1 MMSNANRLHMAI
13 QKLTE
18 AIWNLDQLDSM
29 TPEVKEE
36 YAAIQRTREKLV
48 ALVKVRNVKSE

>member
-1 MMSNANRLHMAI
+1 MSSNSDRFRVAI

-29 TPEVKEE
+29 SPEVKEE
-36 YAAIQRTREKLV
+36 YTVIQRAREKLV
-48 ALVKVRNVKSE
+48 ALVKNPKMKSE

>member
-1 MMSNANRLHMAI
+1 MSNADRLRIAI

-18 AIWNLDQLDSM
+18 AIWNLDQVDSM

-36 YAAIQRTREKLV
+36 YTAIQRARAKLV
-48 ALVKVRNVKSE
+48 ALVKDYQTKSE

>member
-1 MMSNANRLHMAI
+1 MVSNADRLHMAI

-48 ALVKVRNVKSE
+48 ALVNVRNVKSE